1 MNAKDPAHS
10 EDTIR
15 EGEESGS
22 PSLFFFL
29 HSRFYLRLC
38 PWMSRDEYTLSNKSL
53 FICGSGQVL
62 RFAWLKIR
70 KANSL
75 PPISFGQYLCH
86 KTFFSKIQLRA
97 RGVLFGDVFGG
108 CYLYV
113 MGLICVC

>member
-86 KTFFSKIQLRA
+86 KTFFFLKFSL
-97 RGVLFGDVFGG
+97 GLEEF
-108 CYLYV
+108 CLV
-113 MGLICVC
+113 MFLVVATCT